1 MNSYTNSGTSISS
14 SSSASDALFELD
26 QNYNDDDDDELDRRL
41 AVVVAN
47 SDAHENASLAC
58 KVPGAWPAEFAAED
72 DLFDMN
78 HVEDDD
84 DREEEADAGEG
95 DPETPVFA
103 ALNDDD
109 DDLNRLLAL
118 SVATTIV
125 MFLCLLLSLFSS
137 LFFVVIFHVVF
148 EVSLLVE
155 VRLRGSLSARC
166 FLVFPSTTKLQ
177 SSNVIMSRV

>member
-26 QNYNDDDDDELDRRL
+26 QNYDDDDDELDRRL

-58 KVPGAWPAEFAAED
+58 KVPGAWPADFAADD
-72 DLFDMN
+72 DLLDMS
-78 HVEDDD
+78 HVEEDDD
-84 DREEEADAGEG
+84 CEEEADAGEG

-118 SVATTIV
+118 SVANDNCKVFMPSFIV
-125 MFLCLLLSLFSS
+125 VLFSLFCCDFSC
-137 LFFVVIFHVVF
+137 
-148 EVSLLVE
+148 
-155 VRLRGSLSARC
+155 C
-166 FLVFPSTTKLQ
+166 F
-177 SSNVIMSRV
+177 